1 MQQQFSVR
9 RVTPKLVSPRRQ
21 GVSKTGENGS
31 KSRQNRTGSQAAV
44 GVTTVEAEAVTTV
57 VAAEVDPASAVAVV
71 ELVSLRARGPSGAVE
86 RQSRQS
92 LLKKVTRPLLP

>member
-1 MQQQFSVR
+1 MQQQFSPR
-9 RVTPKLVSPRRQ
+9 RVTPKLVSPKRQ

-44 GVTTVEAEAVTTV
+44 GVTTVEAEAVA
-57 VAAEVDPASAVAVV
+57 VAAVDPASAVAVV

-92 LLKKVTRPLLP
+92 LLRKVTRPLLP